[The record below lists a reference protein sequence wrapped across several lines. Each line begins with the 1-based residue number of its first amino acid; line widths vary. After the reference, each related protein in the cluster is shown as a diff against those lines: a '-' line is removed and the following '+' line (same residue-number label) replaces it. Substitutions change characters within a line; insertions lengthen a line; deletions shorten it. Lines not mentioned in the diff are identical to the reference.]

1 MKMKKFVALALA
13 AVMAVSVLAGCG
25 GGGSGVSGSL
35 SSNKVESQLKEV
47 DVEIDLTID
56 SHMNNTVRS
65 AAEELANGSSQS
77 AVRNKIIKDMSWDPL
92 SIIQNAWNQLLNGLG
107 ILTPKA
113 SFGLVQIVD
122 AQQLE
127 TNQGAGGL
135 ASMVGAHRDKVAAM
149 APINTPEKYAAAL
162 VLAVDGTVG
171 QFSENENSRV
181 NVSYNVSGYKV
192 KDQNDKYYWIFAA
205 QVTIA

>member
-13 AVMAVSVLAGCG
+13 AVMAVSTLTACG
-25 GGGSGVSGSL
+25 GSSGVSGSL

>member
-1 MKMKKFVALALA
+1 MKIKKLLALALS
-13 AVMAVSVLAGCG
+13 AVMAVGVLTACG
-25 GGGSGVSGSL
+25 GGGGVSGTL
-35 SSNKVESQLKEV
+35 SSNKVESQLQAVGADIE
-47 DVEIDLTID
+47 LTID
-56 SHMNNTVRS
+56 SRMNNVVRS
-65 AAEELANGSSQS
+65 AAQELANGSSQS
-77 AVRNKIIKDMSWDPL
+77 SVKNKIVNEMDWDAL
-92 SIIQNAWNQLLNGLG
+92 SILQNAWNQLLNGLG

-135 ASMVGAHRDKVAAM
+135 ASMVGAHQSKVAAM
-149 APINTPEKYAAAL
+149 APINTPEKYAATL

-171 QFSENENSRV
+171 QISEATNSRV

-192 KDQNDKYYWIFAA
+192 QTQDGTYYWVFAA
-205 QVTIA
+205 QITIA

>member
-13 AVMAVSVLAGCG
+13 AVMAVSTLTACG
-25 GGGSGVSGSL
+25 GSSGVSGSL

-135 ASMVGAHRDKVAAM
+135 ASMVGAHRDKVATM